1 MSYIC
6 ILYMAERFTD
16 ISPERPIF
24 LFIYAVL
31 LAFVFFAAYEM
42 RLNGATMKQIFPDVE
57 GMMRVTL
64 LSEARRIVQWA
75 DGPDLYPMPLS
86 AIAIGPVAFIGVPG
100 EGFTGVGLGLKESDD
115 WAVVLPTCI
124 TNGSEGYF
132 PMEDCYGEGGY
143 EARSANFKAGTAELI
158 CQEGKKLL
166 KELAE

>member
-1 MSYIC
+1 VDNIKY
-6 ILYMAERFTD
+6 LHRVVMAPTNRPK
-16 ISPERPIF
+16 PEEVPEAKR
-24 LFIYAVL
+24 L
-31 LAFVFFAAYEM
+31 YEM

-158 CQEGKKLL
+158 CEEGKKLL